1 MAKVLVTDNYLRD
14 IGNAIRTK
22 TGTSELYN
30 LSQMASKI
38 LDITTGG
45 GGGSGS
51 GLFDIQTSAISGTY
65 SLVNNIVELNLSS
78 FTWMILAGTS
88 GNEDEG
94 IGPNPYPQPS
104 DDPLFI
110 PSEMYMN
117 NTSLRSFSNSS
128 TTGIGN
134 RAFYS
139 CVLLSRISFPACSY
153 IGTSAFAQCI
163 SLSDVYAPNI
173 QTIGSYAFENTALG
187 RFVFSDNVTIGD
199 YAFSE
204 CTKLNSISFGDSVS
218 IGSSVFDGCT
228 HLSEVYFLGSSVISG
243 IDFNNQFNNTPII
256 DSSYYDAYG
265 SIYVNPNLASDYA
278 NVYSSLSSRIVPY
291 YEISKSQYASN
302 SSLTSFE
309 DSNAIRIRAYAFAN
323 CSRLSTISFQ
333 NCKFIETAAF
343 QSCTALRQVYFPNV
357 ESMDGDVFRE
367 AKISSCDLPN
377 LRYMRNAFAGCS
389 SLKSLSVPKLEEIV
403 GFASWTDYLSVISL
417 PKLKRMPWF
426 TLRDA
431 DALQKMYL
439 MGSQVVELTNTD
451 DDVSYDTYSSY
462 LPTMSN
468 CVIYVPSSLYSEYIT
483 DSVWMYCSSM
493 IEGVNV

>member
-1 MAKVLVTDNYLRD
+1 MSKVLVTDNYLRD
-14 IGNAIRTK
+14 IGDAIRTK
-22 TGTSELYN
+22 TGASELYN

-38 LDITTGG
+38 LDIATGG
-45 GGGSGS
+45 GG
-51 GLFDIQTSAISGTY
+51 LFNIQTSAVPGIY
-65 SLVNNIVELNLSS
+65 SLVNNIVELDLSS
-78 FTWMILAGTS
+78 FTWMVLAGTS

-94 IGPNPYPQPS
+94 IGPNPQPS
-104 DDPLFI
+104 EDPLFI

-128 TTGIGN
+128 TTGIGD

-153 IGTSAFAQCI
+153 IGTSAFAQCL
-163 SLSDVYAPNI
+163 SLSDVYIPNI
-173 QTIGSYAFENTALG
+173 QTIGSYAFENTALWQ
-187 RFVFSDNVTIGD
+187 FVFPDNVTIGD

-218 IGSSVFDGCT
+218 IGSSAFDGCMR
-228 HLSEVYFLGSSVISG
+228 LSEVYFLGPSVISG
-243 IDFNNQFNNTPII
+243 IDFSNQFNDTPII

-265 SIYVNPNLASDYA
+265 SIYVNPNLASEYA

-291 YEISKSQYASN
+291 YEISRYQYASA
-302 SSLTSFE
+302 SSIASYE
-309 DSNAIRIRAYAFAN
+309 DSNVIRIKYQAFAD

-343 QSCTALRQVYFPNV
+343 QSCTALRQVYLPNV
-357 ESMDGDVFRE
+357 ESIDGDAFRF

-377 LRYMRNAFAGCS
+377 LRYMNNAFAKCS
-389 SLKSLSVPKLEEIV
+389 YLKSLSVPRLEEIV
-403 GFASWTDYLSVISL
+403 GFASWTDYLSTISL
-417 PKLKRMPWF
+417 PKLKKMPWW
-426 TLRDA
+426 TLRGA
-431 DALQKMYL
+431 EALQEMYL

-451 DDVSYDTYSSY
+451 DEVSYETYSSY
-462 LPTMSN
+462 LPKMSN